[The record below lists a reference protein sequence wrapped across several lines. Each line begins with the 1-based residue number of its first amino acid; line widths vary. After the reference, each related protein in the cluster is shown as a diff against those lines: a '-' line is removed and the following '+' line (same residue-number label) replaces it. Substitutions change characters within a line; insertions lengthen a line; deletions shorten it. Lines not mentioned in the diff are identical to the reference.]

1 MRSFT
6 GVVMKRDVR
15 ELLGELERHG
25 RDHDAREMDRAR
37 KMLNLEPETAQL
49 LSILIRSSGSRRVL
63 EVGTSNGYSTIWLA
77 AAVEET
83 GGQVISIERSAD
95 KQELARQNLARAGL
109 ADHVALILGE
119 ATAVVRELAG
129 PFDFVFFD
137 ADRVSAPEQ
146 LKVLSTKLAARV
158 LVAADN
164 ARSHPEEIAAYLRA
178 VSSLEGF
185 EHLIVPVGKG
195 LSVAYRGVRAA
206 APRAA
211 AC

>member
-1 MRSFT
+1 
-6 GVVMKRDVR
+6 MKRDVR